1 MHLTQGLAHAPQ
13 SKAGSG
19 GKAGTTGT
27 RTESARR
34 GKERLPDCIRCQ
46 PAAREAGRARRGG
59 ARRSVGPALRQAELC
74 RCGPLA
80 ETAQIAMAA
89 GSAPG
94 WTVGVLGVVC
104 LFLKLDFIS
113 CQSRTIYGAKDG
125 NVTFYTSKFQPFT
138 EITWKRGKDKVIEW
152 VEHSEPE
159 AFQSFKSR
167 TYLDTVSGNLTITK
181 LTKLDEGVYE
191 IESPSVKGVSVF
203 NLRVIAPPPSPSA
216 SCFLTDNGSI
226 ALTCEIMGFGY
237 DTDRDLMQYSWECPS
252 AIQCHRG
259 SISTEAYVSQE
270 SDLSQSVHCIV
281 RNPLF
286 RTTTSI
292 TLSSCV
298 PGGNSRHRYV
308 LFAILPAVICGLL
321 FLKCFLGR
329 RSQRNTGT

>member
-1 MHLTQGLAHAPQ
+1 M
-13 SKAGSG
+13 
-19 GKAGTTGT
+19 AGTTGT

-59 ARRSVGPALRQAELC
+59 ARRTVGPALRQAELC

-80 ETAQIAMAA
+80 ETARTAMAA

-94 WTVGVLGVVC
+94 WAVGTLGVVC

-113 CQSRTIYGAKDG
+113 CRFQDIYGAKGG

-138 EITWKRGKDKVIEW
+138 EITWKKGKDKVIEW

-159 AFQSFKSR
+159 AFQSFKDR
-167 TYLDTVSGNLTITK
+167 AYLDTVSGNLTITK
-181 LTKLDEGVYE
+181 LTKSDEGGYE
-191 IESPSVKGVSVF
+191 IESPSVKDISVF
-203 NLRVIAPPPSPSA
+203 YLSVIAPLPSPSA
-216 SCFLTDNGSI
+216 SCFLTDDGNI
-226 ALTCEIMGFGY
+226 TLTCEIMGRGDDIDDNLIQF
-237 DTDRDLMQYSWECPS
+237 SWECPS

-259 SISTEAYVSQE
+259 SISAEAYVSQQ
-270 SDLSQSVHCIV
+270 SDLSQSVDCIIS
-281 RNPLF
+281 NPLF
-286 RTTTSI
+286 STSTSI
-292 TLSSCV
+292 TLSTCV
-298 PGGNSRHRYV
+298 PVDNSRHRYV

-329 RSQRNTGT
+329 RSQ

>member
-1 MHLTQGLAHAPQ
+1 LLHCRWIIYQLSHLWC
-13 SKAGSG
+13 S
-19 GKAGTTGT
+19 
-27 RTESARR
+27 
-34 GKERLPDCIRCQ
+34 IN
-46 PAAREAGRARRGG
+46 
-59 ARRSVGPALRQAELC
+59 
-74 RCGPLA
+74 
-80 ETAQIAMAA
+80 
-89 GSAPG
+89 
-94 WTVGVLGVVC
+94 
-104 LFLKLDFIS
+104 FIS

-203 NLRVIAPPPSPSA
+203 SLRVIAPPPSPSA
-216 SCFLTDNGSI
+216 TCFLTDNGSI

-298 PGGNSRHRYV
+298 PGGEHMES
-308 LFAILPAVICGLL
+308 LIAVCELLLAACGI
-321 FLKCFLGR
+321 
-329 RSQRNTGT
+329 